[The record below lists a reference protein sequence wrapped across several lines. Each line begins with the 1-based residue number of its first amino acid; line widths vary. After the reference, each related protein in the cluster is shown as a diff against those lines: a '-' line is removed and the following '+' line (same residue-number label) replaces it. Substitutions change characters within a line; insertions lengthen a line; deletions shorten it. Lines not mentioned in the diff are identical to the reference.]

1 MTAPLYPTGVIGEE
15 AGFIA
20 IFFLGLLFGFFLER
34 AGFGSSRKLTSIFYF
49 KDWAV
54 LRVMFTAIV
63 VAMLGLLYFTGIGWM
78 IPDAVTQKETFLG
91 AQLVGGL
98 LLGAGFIIGGY
109 CPGTSAV
116 AAASGKLDALAYIA
130 GMFFGTFVFASAYD
144 WIQPLY
150 QWGAMGVKSLP
161 EVLGLQ
167 PGLVAAAVVL
177 IALAAFAATE
187 IWGNPSTTAPR
198 VWQLRLTPQSAAAA
212 AAAVLAFGLIVGYGM
227 AGRVQSVVAQS
238 AAPQAPA
245 ATTTGAAR
253 LPSTAPAAVAAPAS
267 GPAPVVPPPGGVR
280 KFKKAKSCS

>member
-1 MTAPLYPTGVIGEE
+1 MKAPLYATGAIGEE

-34 AGFGSSRKLTSIFYF
+34 AGFGSAKKLTSIFYF

-63 VAMLGLLYFTGIGWM
+63 VAMLGLLYLTGMGWM
-78 IPDAVTQKETFLG
+78 EADAVTQKETFLG
-91 AQLVGGL
+91 AQIIGGL

-130 GMFFGTFVFASAYD
+130 GMFAGTLLFSSVYD

-150 QWGAMGVKSLP
+150 HWGEMGVKTLP
-161 EVLGLQ
+161 EVLGVQ
-167 PGLVAAAVVL
+167 PGLVAAAIIL

-187 IWGNPSTTAPR
+187 VWGNASAHEPR
-198 VWQLRLTPQSAAAA
+198 VWQVRLTPHSAAATFTV
-212 AAAVLAFGLIVGYGM
+212 VLAFGLVVGYAM
-227 AGRVQSVVAQS
+227 AGR
-238 AAPQAPA
+238 PQAVAAQPA
-245 ATTTGAAR
+245 PSQATAR
-253 LPSTAPAAVAAPAS
+253 PAPAS
-267 GPAPVVPPPGGVR
+267 GPGLTAAPAAAPAPVAAPPGGVR
-280 KFKKAKSCS
+280 RFKKGKSCS

>member
-1 MTAPLYPTGVIGEE
+1 MKAPLYPTGVIGEE

-91 AQLVGGL
+91 AQIAGGL

-116 AAASGKLDALAYIA
+116 AAASGKLDAFAYIA
-130 GMFFGTFVFASAYD
+130 GMFFGTFVFASA
-144 WIQPLY
+144 
-150 QWGAMGVKSLP
+150 
-161 EVLGLQ
+161 
-167 PGLVAAAVVL
+167 
-177 IALAAFAATE
+177 
-187 IWGNPSTTAPR
+187 
-198 VWQLRLTPQSAAAA
+198 
-212 AAAVLAFGLIVGYGM
+212 
-227 AGRVQSVVAQS
+227 
-238 AAPQAPA
+238 
-245 ATTTGAAR
+245 
-253 LPSTAPAAVAAPAS
+253 
-267 GPAPVVPPPGGVR
+267 
-280 KFKKAKSCS
+280 

>member
-63 VAMLGLLYFTGIGWM
+63 AAMLGLLYFNGIGWM
-78 IPDAVTQKETFLG
+78 ISDAVTPKETFLG
-91 AQLVGGL
+91 AQIVGGL

-116 AAASGKLDALAYIA
+116 AAASGKLDAFAYIA

-144 WIQPLY
+144 WLQPLY
-150 QWGAMGVKSLP
+150 QWGAMGVKTLP
-161 EVLGLQ
+161 EILGLQ

-177 IALAAFAATE
+177 MALAAFAATE

-198 VWQLRLTPQSAAAA
+198 VWQLRLTPHSAAAA
-212 AAAVLAFGLIVGYGM
+212 FAAVLAFGLIVGYGM
-227 AGRVQSVVAQS
+227 AGRVQSVAAQS
-238 AAPQAPA
+238 PAPQTPA
-245 ATTTGAAR
+245 ATATGAAA
-253 LPSTAPAAVAAPAS
+253 LPSPAPAAVAAPVS

-280 KFKKAKSCS
+280 KFKKGKSCS

>member
-1 MTAPLYPTGVIGEE
+1 MKAPFYPLGVIGEE

-49 KDWAV
+49 RDWSV

-63 VAMLGLLYFTGIGWM
+63 VAMIGLLYLTGIGWM
-78 IPDAVTQKETFLG
+78 DGEAMTVKETILG
-91 AQLVGGL
+91 AQIVGGL

-116 AAASGKLDALAYIA
+116 AAASGKLDAFAYIG
-130 GMFFGTFVFASAYD
+130 GMFAGTFLFTSVYD

-150 QWGAMGVKSLP
+150 HWGEMGVKTLP
-161 EVLGLQ
+161 EVLGVQ

-187 IWGNPSTTAPR
+187 TWGNPSLEQPR
-198 VWQLRLTPQSAAAA
+198 VWHLKLTPHSAGAAL
-212 AAAVLAFGLIVGYGM
+212 AVMLAFGLVVGYAM
-227 AGRVQSVVAQS
+227 APKAQPVVAQ
-238 AAPQAPA
+238 AAP
-245 ATTTGAAR
+245 
-253 LPSTAPAAVAAPAS
+253 APAAVKPAASPSPGVSAPAA
-267 GPAPVVPPPGGVR
+267 GPAPVAAPPGGVR
-280 KFKKAKSCS
+280 KFKKGKSCS